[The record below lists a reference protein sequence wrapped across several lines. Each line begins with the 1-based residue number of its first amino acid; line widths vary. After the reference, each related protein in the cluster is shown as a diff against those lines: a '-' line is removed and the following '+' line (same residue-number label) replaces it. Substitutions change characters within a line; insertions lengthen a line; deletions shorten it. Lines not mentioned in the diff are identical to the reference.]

1 MQQLPVKAV
10 VGTADVHLHHAGGI
24 EGGQPDRRVH
34 LDPAAYSVA
43 GLSVSPWPMGT
54 WSLRCLMTLSPLL
67 LLAACNSSEEVDS
80 TSGSRPS
87 PVPLLT
93 NDPEPLQNIG
103 SIPLA
108 AADGSPLAAGVW
120 QIGENDTVASASFV
134 SPQGRG
140 LLSITCEMA
149 TKVISL
155 AVANDL
161 PGNQTFVLQSGGTA
175 ARLDTIPDSNF
186 ADPHQ
191 TAAIAPQ
198 TPVFEGFVHPG
209 GTIQVSQPGGMT
221 LRLPS
226 NSGIR
231 RVFQVCQS

>member
-1 MQQLPVKAV
+1 VRQVF
-10 VGTADVHLHHAGGI
+10 
-24 EGGQPDRRVH
+24 
-34 LDPAAYSVA
+34 
-43 GLSVSPWPMGT
+43 LSRQR
-54 WSLRCLMTLSPLL
+54 LLTLLPLL
-67 LLAACNSSEEVDS
+67 LLAACNSSEEVAS
-80 TSGSRPS
+80 ASASRS
-87 PVPLLT
+87 DPVPLLT
-93 NDPEPLQNIG
+93 TDPEPLLNIG
-103 SIPLA
+103 PVPLA

-140 LLSITCEMA
+140 LLTITCEIA

-161 PGNQTFVLQSGGTA
+161 PGNQTFILQSGGAA
-175 ARLDTIPDSNF
+175 ARLDTIADNNL

-191 TAAIAPQ
+191 AAAIAPQ

-209 GTIQVSQPGGMT
+209 STIEVSQPGGMT

-231 RVFQVCQS
+231 RVFQVCQR